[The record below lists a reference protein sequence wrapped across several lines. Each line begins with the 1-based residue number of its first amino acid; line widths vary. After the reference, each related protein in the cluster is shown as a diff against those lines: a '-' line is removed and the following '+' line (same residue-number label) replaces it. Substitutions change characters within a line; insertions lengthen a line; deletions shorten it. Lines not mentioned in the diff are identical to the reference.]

1 MTNQL
6 QLINDLGTAN
16 VVLTSAL
23 DELLTV
29 VDRVQRANRANQIAL
44 DPMFDREYRV
54 PVQAD
59 ADLEDLAEL
68 LVNVRDAFGTK
79 AQKLNGALD
88 SLEREIEKRPK
99 LTASMSESDREIL
112 EHVFDARQRVKNAKT
127 ALDNFYADRRRQE
140 NEEARQN
147 AERERLFAEFL
158 AEREEERRREEAEAE
173 RRRNE
178 ETRAAFDAWLKER
191 QTDANV

>member
-6 QLINDLGTAN
+6 QLINDLGAAN

-23 DELLTV
+23 DELLPV
-29 VDRVQRANRANQIAL
+29 VDRVQRANRANQISL
-44 DPMFDREYRV
+44 DPMFDIEYRV

-59 ADLEDLAEL
+59 AEL

-99 LTASMSESDREIL
+99 MTSSMRDADREIL
-112 EHVFDARQRVKNAKT
+112 EHVFDARRCVKAAKT
-127 ALDNFYADRRRQE
+127 ALDDFYADRRRQE
-140 NEEARQN
+140 NEEARKN

-158 AEREEERRREEAEAE
+158 AEREEQRKREEAEAE
-173 RRRNE
+173 RRREE
-178 ETRAAFDAWLKER
+178 ETREAFDAWLKER
-191 QTDANV
+191 QTDADE